1 MKANE
6 LSLDDIEDLQYELNI
21 TLEALLL
28 LAGVRREKLDDAVQ
42 SYIECI
48 DEVLAIS
55 DKEGADGVLAVINHL
70 KTHKK
75 DLFS

>member
-6 LSLDDIEDLQYELNI
+6 LSADDIENLQYELSI

-48 DEVLAIS
+48 DEVLANS
-55 DKEGADGVLAVINHL
+55 DKEGADEVLAVVNHL

-75 DLFS
+75 ELFS

>member
-6 LSLDDIEDLQYELNI
+6 LSADDIENLQYELSI

-48 DEVLAIS
+48 DEVLADF
-55 DKEGADGVLAVINHL
+55 DKEGADEVLAVVNHL

-75 DLFS
+75 ELFS

>member
-1 MKANE
+1 MRENS
-6 LSLDDIEDLQYELNI
+6 LSSEEIEDLQYELSV

-28 LAGVRREKLDDAVQ
+28 CAGVRREKLDEAVQ

-48 DEVLAIS
+48 DEVLENS
-55 DKEGADGVLAVINHL
+55 QKEGADEVLAVVNHL

-75 DLFS
+75 ELFN

>member
-6 LSLDDIEDLQYELNI
+6 LSPDDIEDLQYELSI

-48 DEVLAIS
+48 DEVLANS
-55 DKEGADGVLAVINHL
+55 DKEGADEVLALINHL

>member
-1 MKANE
+1 MKANS
-6 LSLDDIEDLQYELNI
+6 LSPDEIEDLQYELSI

-28 LAGVRREKLDDAVQ
+28 LAGVKREKLGDAVQ

-48 DEVLAIS
+48 DEVLENF
-55 DKEGADGVLAVINHL
+55 DKEGADEVLAVVNHL

-75 DLFS
+75 ELFN